1 MYCSVLSVLYI
12 LHSARAEPNEIQ
24 AVANQVFMLTDYCHC
39 LYSKLQ
45 YTLRITPVSI
55 TLTQV
60 CPNLNGSPRNLMVN
74 NSVRAGGI
82 FPSLLPDWIKYLHYL
97 RSQNA
102 ILLSDCTGKR
112 KKIGREG
119 CCQWLARWQGHQL
132 ETHLLTSL

>member
-1 MYCSVLSVLYI
+1 MLSVLYI

-119 CCQWLARWQGHQL
+119 RCQWLARWQGHQL